1 MAPHKQKL
9 KFEKK
14 VINIKEK
21 FGKFDDLW
29 SPKIISVMNDY
40 EFKLVKVK
48 DDFVWHKHDETDEVF
63 IVMEGRLFIEFEE
76 ETAELNAG
84 EMIVVPKRGK
94 TPSVRQK
101 TLQKLCLLKKVAL
114 LILGTIHLI
123 SQQAIK
129 IGYNLSMRGVG
140 IGFAYLMVYPHPS
153 KSLLFYGVLGLF
165 LPQITHFLDFLA
177 KNFYMK
183 TF

>member
-1 MAPHKQKL
+1 M
-9 KFEKK
+9 KK

-84 EMIVVPKRGK
+84 EMIVVPKGVKHRPYK
-94 TPSVRQK
+94 RPYKR
-101 TLQKLCLLKKVAL
+101 LCLLKKW
-114 LILGTIHLI
+114 HC
-123 SQQAIK
+123 
-129 IGYNLSMRGVG
+129 
-140 IGFAYLMVYPHPS
+140 
-153 KSLLFYGVLGLF
+153 
-165 LPQITHFLDFLA
+165 
-177 KNFYMK
+177 
-183 TF
+183 